1 MMNNTRRGRLL
12 AAVAVGA
19 LALSAAACGSD
30 DPAPAAGASGAASAP
45 AEKVEIT
52 LQTFGGGENFAYDD
66 AVAAW
71 NASHPN
77 IQVKYVNLTDRFE
90 DTYLPQ
96 VLQWLE
102 AGSGA
107 GDVIAMDEGA
117 MGLMSAR
124 PQYFADLSQYGLDS
138 RKADF
143 PEYKWNTGVNKD
155 GKLYALGTDIGGMA
169 MCYRTDLFKQAG
181 LPTGRD
187 EVSALWPDWNA
198 YLETGKKFKAALPK
212 VGFVDGANTVYN
224 SVLAQEAGKNGGQVY
239 FDQNQTLIVDKNP
252 GVKAAFDYVQTLS
265 TAGLTAKLRSWTEEW
280 NTAMQKG
287 GFATMGC
294 PSWMLGVISGTS
306 GDANKGNWD
315 VAAVPGA
322 SGNWGGSWLMV
333 PSQSKHPKEAAEVL
347 NYLTGKD
354 GQVAAFKEGG
364 NFPSSLPAQ
373 QDPAV
378 ADAKNPYFNDAPS
391 GPIFA
396 ASVAQ
401 LSPVFF
407 GEKHAQV
414 KAAVE
419 EVLVG
424 ADQGSVKWADAWTRF
439 VEEGVKAAG

>member
-1 MMNNTRRGRLL
+1 MMNTSRRGRML
-12 AAVAVGA
+12 AVAAATLMLGA
-19 LALSAAACGSD
+19 TAACGSD
-30 DPAPAAGASGAASAP
+30 EPAPSASGAASAP
-45 AEKVEIT
+45 AQPVTIT
-52 LQTFGGGENFAYDD
+52 VQTFGGGENFAYDE
-66 AVAAW
+66 AVKAW
-71 NASHPN
+71 NASHPL

-117 MGLMSAR
+117 MGQMAAR

-143 PEYKWNTGVNKD
+143 PAYKWEGGLNKD

-169 MCYRTDLFKQAG
+169 MCYRADLFKKAG
-181 LPTGRD
+181 LPTERD
-187 EVSALWPDWNA
+187 EVSKLWPDWNA
-198 YLETGKKFKAALPK
+198 FLETGKKFKASPAGK
-212 VGFVDGANTVYN
+212 GVGFVDGANTVYN
-224 SVLAQEAGKNGGQVY
+224 SVLAQEAGKNGNVTY
-239 FDQNQTLIVDKNP
+239 FDKSNQLIVETNP
-252 GVKAAFDYVQTLS
+252 GVKAAFDYVKTLS
-265 TAGLTAKLRSWTEEW
+265 QAGLTAKLRSWTEEW
-280 NTAMQKG
+280 NTGMAKG
-287 GFATMGC
+287 QFATMGC

-306 GDANKGNWD
+306 GEGNAKKWD
-315 VAAVPGA
+315 VAAVPGG

-347 NYLTGKD
+347 NYLTSKEGHI
-354 GQVAAFKEGG
+354 AAFKEGG
-364 NFPSSLPAQ
+364 NFPSSIPAQ

-378 ADAKNPYFNDAPS
+378 ADAKNAYFNDAPT
-391 GPIFA
+391 GPIFS

-401 LSPVFF
+401 LSPTFF

-424 ADQGSVKWADAWTRF
+424 ADQGSVKWDEAWTRF

>member
-1 MMNNTRRGRLL
+1 MMNNTRRGVL
-12 AAVAVGA
+12 AAVAAGA
-19 LALSAAACGSD
+19 LAFTAAACGGD
-30 DPAPAAGASGAASAP
+30 EAPAAAPSAGGSAAP
-45 AEKVEIT
+45 AEKIELT
-52 LQTFGGGENFAYDD
+52 LNTFGGGENFAYDD
-66 AVAAW
+66 AVAQW
-71 NASHPN
+71 NAANPN
-77 IQVKYVNLTDRFE
+77 VQVKYVNLTDRFE

-107 GDVIAMDEGA
+107 GDIIGMDEGA
-117 MGLMSAR
+117 MGLMAAR
-124 PQYFADLSQYGLDS
+124 PQYFADLGQYGLDS

-143 PEYKWNTGVNKD
+143 PAYKWDTGVNTE
-155 GKLYALGTDIGGMA
+155 GKLFALGTDIGGMA
-169 MCYRTDLFKQAG
+169 MCYRTDLFEKAG
-181 LPTGRD
+181 LPTNRD
-187 EVSALWPDWNA
+187 EVSKLWPTWND
-198 YLETGKKFKAALPK
+198 YLEVGKKFKAK
-212 VGFVDGANTVYN
+212 VPDAGFVDGANTVYE
-224 SVLAQEAGKNGGQVY
+224 SVLAQEAGKNGGQIY
-239 FDQNQTLIVDKNP
+239 FDKGQQLIVDKNP
-252 GVKAAFDYVQTLS
+252 GVKAAFDYVQQLS
-265 TAGLTAKLRSWTEEW
+265 TAGLTAKLRSWSEEW

-306 GDANKGNWD
+306 GEGNAKKWD
-315 VAAVPGA
+315 VAAVPGG

-347 NYLTGKD
+347 NFLTGKE

-364 NFPSSLPAQ
+364 NFPSSIPAQ

-378 ADAKNPYFNDAPS
+378 AEAKNAYFNDAPS

-414 KAAVE
+414 KAAVG

-424 ADQGSVKWADAWTRF
+424 ADQGSVKWDEAWTRF